1 MSLTLKRLIN
11 AKRRKGLAYYSHGFM
26 LVIPQDEQGTVKKL
40 TFTGSFDRRKLRK
53 MVRASLLGSFTV
65 VQIDWLIDN
74 YGTRLRPMNDA
85 EMTALIK
92 GASDDSA
99 ED

>member
-1 MSLTLKRLIN
+1 MSTLKKLMN

-26 LVIPQDEQGTVKKL
+26 LVIPQDEAGTVKKL

-53 MVRASLLGSFTV
+53 MVRASLIGSFNV
-65 VQIDWLIDN
+65 VQLDWLIDN

-85 EMTALIK
+85 EMEALIAEATD
-92 GASDDSA
+92 ASP

>member
-1 MSLTLKRLIN
+1 MSTLKKLMN
-11 AKRRKGLAYYSHGFM
+11 AKRRKGLAYYAHGFM
-26 LVIPQDEQGTVKKL
+26 LVIPQDEAGTVKKL

-53 MVRASLLGSFTV
+53 MVRASLIGSFTV

-74 YGTRLRPMNDA
+74 YGTRLRPMNAA
-85 EMTALIK
+85 EMEALIAEATD
-92 GASDDSA
+92 ASP